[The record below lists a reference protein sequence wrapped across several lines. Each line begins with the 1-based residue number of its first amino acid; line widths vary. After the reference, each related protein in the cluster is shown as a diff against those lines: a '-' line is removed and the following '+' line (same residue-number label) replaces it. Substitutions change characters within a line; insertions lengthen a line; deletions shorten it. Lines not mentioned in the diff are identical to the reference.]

1 MGLDI
6 HLYNV
11 YKRIY
16 CSLQVVLRSWSIK
29 TKFPFP
35 VNIGLAMLFAEHWLI
50 QSKKISLKS
59 AIDRVDR
66 WIHKTTRFFHL
77 IRKINDLT
85 AICNLYFLSSP
96 HPSIE
101 FNNPRW
107 WHRTVNKYWVRPDTG
122 MFEATIAAH
131 QGKLLCAR
139 RIFNPQGRCIALHLL
154 YI

>member
-85 AICNLYFLSSP
+85 AICNLYFLSST
-96 HPSIE
+96 S
-101 FNNPRW
+101 FNRIQQPTMMTPNRKQILGSTG
-107 WHRTVNKYWVRPDTG
+107 HRDV
-122 MFEATIAAH
+122 
-131 QGKLLCAR
+131 
-139 RIFNPQGRCIALHLL
+139 
-154 YI
+154 